1 MRGPV
6 PVLSAVP
13 ARAFHPLQLG
23 TDEGMAMTTMTETG
37 RRVTGGVDTHR
48 DLHVVCALD
57 ERGAELG
64 VESFPATPV
73 GYRQSLRFLRRF
85 GEVDRVGVEGTGSYG
100 AGLTR
105 YLQAQGIEVIEIN
118 CPNRQRRR
126 SHGKSDPVDAI
137 AAAKATLSGE
147 ATITPKA
154 RTGNVEAIR
163 ALRTADRSARHAR
176 IKALNQMRSLL
187 LTGPEELREQFR
199 GTTPWRMVRTA
210 ARLRPGDPTAAAG
223 ATKYTLRLLAR
234 RVLELEA
241 ELKELKAI
249 LKPLVA
255 TTAPELVARHGVG
268 TETAGALLVAA
279 GDNPE
284 RLRDER
290 AFAHYC
296 GTSPT
301 DASSGTV
308 VRKRLNRGGNRHAN
322 EALWRI
328 VMVRLV
334 SDPTTKH
341 YMERRLKEGKSKPEA
356 IRCLKRYVARE
367 LYPLLAETAPC
378 NR

>member
-1 MRGPV
+1 
-6 PVLSAVP
+6 
-13 ARAFHPLQLG
+13 
-23 TDEGMAMTTMTETG
+23 MTTLTETPP
-37 RRVTGGVDTHR
+37 RITGGVDTHR
-48 DLHVVCALD
+48 DLHVVAALD

-64 VESFPATPV
+64 VESFPATPT
-73 GYRQSLRFLRRF
+73 GYRHSLRWLRRF
-85 GEVDRVGVEGTGSYG
+85 GEVHKVGVEGTGSYG

-105 YLQAQGIEVIEIN
+105 YFQAEGIEVIEIS

-137 AAAKATLSGE
+137 AAAKAVISGE
-147 ATITPKA
+147 ATIEPKT

-176 IKALNQMRSLL
+176 VKALNQMRALL
-187 LTGPEELREQFR
+187 VTGPEELREQFR
-199 GTTPWRMVRTA
+199 GTTPWRMVRGA
-210 ARLRPGDPTAAAG
+210 ARLRPGDPTTALG
-223 ATKYTLRLLAR
+223 ATKYTLRVLAR
-234 RVLELEA
+234 RVLEFEE
-241 ELKELKAI
+241 ELKDLKAI

-268 TETAGALLVAA
+268 TDTAGTLLVAA

-290 AFAHYC
+290 SFAHYC
-296 GTSPT
+296 GVSPI

-308 VRKRLNRGGNRHAN
+308 VRTRLNRGGNRQAN
-322 EALWRI
+322 HALWRI

-334 SDPTTKH
+334 SDPTTRE
-341 YMERRLKEGKSKPEA
+341 YMERRTKEGLSKLEI

-367 LYPLLAETAPC
+367 LYPFLAPDTP
-378 NR
+378 